1 MEVFLHTFKHALVI
15 TSFILGMMLL
25 VEYFTVQ
32 TRYKFVERLSSN
44 IWMQVILAAVLGI
57 IPGCLGT
64 FFAVTLYV
72 HKVFNFAALT
82 TVMIASSG
90 DEAYAMLA
98 FIPDKFLQINA
109 ILFVVAIAT
118 GFVLNLIYKER
129 NFVKLSVNHLQ
140 FHGVEEQCYCF
151 DRKEFV
157 EHWKNLS
164 FQRALLVVALLI
176 LVIFEATG
184 QLGPEQWYFRVSLFL
199 VFLFGLFVVVTV
211 PEHFLNKHVWEHTVK
226 KHLPRIFL
234 WTFGV
239 LLFVD
244 VLLPYL
250 NITPE
255 RMSQIGRD
263 YYWLL
268 LIVAVLVGLIP
279 ESGPHLVFVI
289 LLSKG
294 MIPMSILVANSISQD
309 GHGSLPLL
317 AESKKS
323 FLIMKLINI
332 FVGLIVG
339 AVLHFAGL

>member
-1 MEVFLHTFKHALVI
+1 MEVFIHTLKHALVI

-32 TRYKFVERLSSN
+32 TKYKFVERISSN
-44 IWMQVILAAVLGI
+44 IWFQVVLAAFLGI

-64 FFAVTLYV
+64 FFAVTLYAHNV
-72 HKVFNFAALT
+72 INFAALT
-82 TVMIASSG
+82 TVMIATSG

-98 FIPDKFLQINA
+98 FVPDKFLLINA

-118 GFVLNLIYKER
+118 GFILNLVYKDR
-129 NFVKLSVNHLQ
+129 NYVHLNINHLQ
-140 FHGVEEQCYCF
+140 FHGVEQQCFCF
-151 DRKEFV
+151 NKAEIA

-164 FQRALLVVALLI
+164 FHRAILVVALSL
-176 LVIFEATG
+176 LVFFEATG
-184 QLGPEQWYFRVSLFL
+184 QIGPQQWYFRYSLL
-199 VFLFGLFVVVTV
+199 LMFLFGLFIVVTV
-211 PEHFLNKHVWEHTVK
+211 PEHFLQKHVWEHTVK
-226 KHLPRIFL
+226 RHLPKIFL

-244 VLLPYL
+244 VILPYL
-250 NITPE
+250 NITQE
-255 RMSQIGRD
+255 RMTDLARE

-268 LIVAVLVGLIP
+268 LLVAVLLGLIP

-289 LLSKG
+289 LFSKG
-294 MIPMSILVANSISQD
+294 VVPLSILIANSISQD

-323 FLIMKLINI
+323 FLMMKLINI
-332 FVGLIVG
+332 FVGIVIG
-339 AVLHFAGL
+339 AGMHFLGM